1 MPGHLKRVSVL
12 TSASGTGGTTFA
24 RSLADRLGVPFHE
37 LDALFWRPDW
47 METPAD
53 EFRALVE
60 PIVAADAWVIDG
72 SYQSKLGDLVFRRAD
87 LVVWLDLPFGVWFP
101 RLIGRTLA
109 RVVRREELWAGNR
122 ESLRNVVLSRDSLLL
137 FTLRHYR
144 GRRRRYPV
152 QLGRFSLVRMRT
164 TREVERFLSRAGN
177 AT

>member
-1 MPGHLKRVSVL
+1 MPGHLKRVSVV

-37 LDALFWRPDW
+37 LDALFWRPGW
-47 METPAD
+47 TETPAD
-53 EFRALVE
+53 EFRRLVE
-60 PIVAADAWVIDG
+60 PIVATDAWVIDG

-87 LVVWLDLPFGVWFP
+87 LVVWLDLPFDFWFP

-122 ESLRNVVLSRDSLLL
+122 ESLRNVFFSRDSLLL

-152 QLGRFSLVRMRT
+152 QLGRFDVARLRT
-164 TREVERFLSRAGN
+164 RPEVERFLTSAG
-177 AT
+177 AK